1 VSRRAAV
8 VAALVTSL
16 TAAAASPL
24 GAQGRSGAP
33 ATAGAERVIEGRVVR
48 PGRDA
53 PIPVRDVWV
62 VLHRVGADAAGP
74 VDSVRTRADGGYRF
88 RYRASGD
95 TSAVYFVSNY
105 RGGVAYFTSP
115 LRQSVVR
122 GDAAELLVYDT
133 TSAPV
138 RITVR
143 GRHII
148 VPALDSAG
156 GDRRTVVEVYELSND
171 SSVTRV
177 ARGRDGATFEALLPE
192 GVDSVTGGQ
201 GDVSPA
207 AVRVVDGRVQV
218 TAPLAPGLKQ
228 LSFFYELPLGAMP
241 IAYPLDL
248 EVPVLEVLIE
258 DPNGTAT
265 GGGLA
270 DVGPTQLEGRTFRR
284 FLASNAPAGAV
295 VRVSSPGAGAGS
307 SRTLR
312 LMLVVT
318 AVGAAMLLGLGM
330 TFMRKGPAALARRR
344 EEDPESLALAIAA
357 LDANFE
363 RIASPTEAQRA
374 EHYVARA
381 QLKGRLSA
389 VLAKRDG
396 LG

>member
-1 VSRRAAV
+1 VRGRAAFVATVLASV
-8 VAALVTSL
+8 VAFVG
-16 TAAAASPL
+16 AAPL
-24 GAQGRSGAP
+24 RAQGAP
-33 ATAGAERVIEGRVVR
+33 AGDRVIEGRVVR
-48 PGRDA
+48 PGPSA
-53 PIPVRDVWV
+53 PIPVQDVWV

-74 VDSVRTRADGGYRF
+74 LDSVRTRADGGFRF

-105 RGGVAYFTSP
+105 RGGVAYFTAP
-115 LRQSVVR
+115 LRRAVVR
-122 GDAAELLVYDT
+122 GDDAELLVYDT

-148 VPALDSAG
+148 VPAPDSAG
-156 GDRRTVVEVYELSND
+156 SDRRTVIEVYELSND

-177 ARGRDGATFEALLPE
+177 ARGRDGATFDAALPD
-192 GVDSVTGGQ
+192 GVDTVTGGQ

-207 AVRVVDGRVQV
+207 ALAVVEGRLRVN
-218 TAPLAPGLKQ
+218 APLAPGIKQ
-228 LSFFYELPLGAMP
+228 LSFFYEVPLVAFP
-241 IAYPLDL
+241 LAYPLDT
-248 EVPVLEVLIE
+248 EVPVLEVLVE

-270 DVGPTQLEGRTFRR
+270 DLGPTDLQGRTFRR

-295 VRVSSPGAGAGS
+295 VRITSPGAGAGS
-307 SRTLR
+307 SRVLR
-312 LMLVVT
+312 LMLIAT

-330 TFMRKGPAALARRR
+330 AFMRKGPAALARRR
-344 EEDPESLALAIAA
+344 DVDPESLALAIAA
-357 LDANFE
+357 LDAEFE
-363 RIASPTEAQRA
+363 KLAQPTEAQRA
-374 EHYVARA
+374 QHYVARA

-389 VLAKRDG
+389 ALAKRDG